1 MSPFPRPDLD
11 ALSRTTVDVAIVGAG
26 INGAAI
32 AREAALRGLSV
43 LVVDKADVC
52 SGTSAWSSRLI
63 HGGLR
68 YLEHGEL
75 RLVHESL
82 HDRERLLHIAPHLVR
97 PVPFVVPLY
106 PHNHKPAWMF
116 RLGMLAYDALSA
128 RKSVPRHRH
137 LGRKAVAV
145 ELPALDRDGL
155 SGALRYYD
163 GQVVFAER
171 LVLET
176 LLSALDAGA
185 LALTYASVTEV
196 LTDAGRATGLRLH
209 DRLTG
214 RECSVRARAVVNA
227 AGPWVDEVAA
237 GLALPR
243 LVGGTKGTHLVVDPF
258 PGAPDVCLYYEAR
271 SDNRPILVVPWN
283 GRYLIGT
290 TDDRFDGD
298 LDTTA
303 GTEAEIDY
311 LLAETNVLLPRAR
324 LTRESV
330 HYTYAGVRPLP
341 HRPGAKPGSIPRSHL
356 ILDHESVANLVTV
369 VGGKLTP
376 HLSLGTE
383 VVHKVAAL
391 LGRTLP
397 PSTTAHLPLPGAPAG
412 DWSTAEAGLRTELLR
427 TGWPDE
433 LVERLLAVYGTRCR
447 ALLALAA
454 RSPELGQ
461 VVGSGRGAVLAAE
474 VVLAVEQEGAVHL
487 ADVLHRRTMVG
498 LEPGNGR
505 EVQREVAGIAAPLRG
520 WSAEDVEQQIA
531 AHERYVEERLR
542 GGLTRNQ
549 PPGRG
554 GPAWGRSATLAP

>member
-1 MSPFPRPDLD
+1 LSSFHRPDLD

-82 HDRERLLHIAPHLVR
+82 HDREQLLHIAPHLVR

-116 RLGMLAYDALSA
+116 RLGMVAYDALSA
-128 RKSVPRHRH
+128 RKSVPRHRR

-145 ELPALDRDGL
+145 ELPSLNRDGL

-176 LLSALDAGA
+176 LLSAIDAGA
-185 LALTYASVTEV
+185 VALTYATVTEV
-196 LTDAGRATGLRLH
+196 LTEAGGATGLRIH
-209 DRLTG
+209 DQLTG
-214 RECSVRARAVVNA
+214 RDVTVSARTVVNA
-227 AGPWVDEVAA
+227 AGPWVDSVNE
-237 GLALPR
+237 GMSLPR
-243 LVGGTKGTHLVVDPF
+243 QIGGTKGTHLVVDPF
-258 PGAPDVCLYYEAR
+258 PGAPDVCVYYEAR
-271 SDNRPILVVPWN
+271 SDNRPILVIPWN

-290 TDDRFDGD
+290 TDDHFDGD

-303 GTEAEIDY
+303 GTEDEIDY
-311 LLAETNVLLPRAR
+311 LLAETNILLPRAR
-324 LTRESV
+324 LTREAI
-330 HYTYAGVRPLP
+330 HYTYAGIRPLP
-341 HRPGAKPGSIPRSHL
+341 YRPGAKPGSIPRSHL
-356 ILDHESVANLVTV
+356 ILTHDTVTNLVTV

-383 VVHKVAAL
+383 VVDKLASL

-397 PSTTAHLPLPGAPAG
+397 PSTAAHRPLPGAPSG
-412 DWSTAEAGLRTELLR
+412 NTDWAAEEARLRTELQA

-433 LVERLLAVYGTRCR
+433 LTERLLAVYGVRCR
-447 ALLALAA
+447 ELLVLTAGT
-454 RSPELGQ
+454 PELGRI
-461 VVGSGRGAVLAAE
+461 VGTGRSAVLAAE
-474 VVLAVEQEGAVHL
+474 VDVAVRQEGAAHL
-487 ADVLHRRTMVG
+487 ADILHRRTMVG
-498 LEPGNGR
+498 FEPGNGR
-505 EVQREVAGIAAPLRG
+505 EIEREVAEIAAPLLG
-520 WSAEDVEQQIA
+520 WSADDVEREVA
-531 AHERYVEERLR
+531 AHERYVEERLL
-542 GGLTRNQ
+542 GGVKETVS
-549 PPGRG
+549 PGQ
-554 GPAWGRSATLAP
+554 A

>member
-1 MSPFPRPDLD
+1 MSSFHRPDLD

-82 HDRERLLHIAPHLVR
+82 HDREQLLHIAPHLVR

-116 RLGMLAYDALSA
+116 RLGMVAYDALSA
-128 RKSVPRHRH
+128 RKSVPRHRR

-145 ELPALDRDGL
+145 ELPSLNRDGL

-176 LLSALDAGA
+176 LLSAIDAGA
-185 LALTYASVTEV
+185 VALTYATVTEV
-196 LTDAGRATGLRLH
+196 LTEAGGATGLRIH
-209 DRLTG
+209 DQLTG
-214 RECSVRARAVVNA
+214 RDVTVSARTVVNA
-227 AGPWVDEVAA
+227 AGPWVDSVNE
-237 GLALPR
+237 GMSLPR
-243 LVGGTKGTHLVVDPF
+243 QIGGTKGTHLVVDPF
-258 PGAPDVCLYYEAR
+258 PGAPDVCVYYEAR
-271 SDNRPILVVPWN
+271 SDNRPILVIPWN

-290 TDDRFDGD
+290 TDDHFDGD

-303 GTEAEIDY
+303 GTEDEIDY
-311 LLAETNVLLPRAR
+311 LLAETNILLPRAR
-324 LTRESV
+324 LTREAI
-330 HYTYAGVRPLP
+330 HYTYAGIRPLP
-341 HRPGAKPGSIPRSHL
+341 YRPGAKPGSIPRSHL
-356 ILDHESVANLVTV
+356 ILTHDTVANLVTV

-383 VVHKVAAL
+383 VVDKLASL

-397 PSTTAHLPLPGAPAG
+397 PSTAAHRPLPGAPSG
-412 DWSTAEAGLRTELLR
+412 NTDWAAEEARLRTELQA

-433 LVERLLAVYGTRCR
+433 LTERLLAVYGVRCR
-447 ALLALAA
+447 ELLALTAGT
-454 RSPELGQ
+454 PELGR
-461 VVGSGRGAVLAAE
+461 VVGTGRSAVLAAE
-474 VVLAVEQEGAVHL
+474 VEVAVRQEGAAHL
-487 ADVLHRRTMVG
+487 ADILHRRTMVG
-498 LEPGNGR
+498 FEPGNGR
-505 EVQREVAGIAAPLRG
+505 EIEREVAEIAAPLLG
-520 WSAEDVEQQIA
+520 WSADDVEREVA
-531 AHERYVEERLR
+531 AHERYVEERLL
-542 GGLTRNQ
+542 GGVKETVS
-549 PPGRG
+549 PGQG
-554 GPAWGRSATLAP
+554 

>member
-1 MSPFPRPDLD
+1 LSSFHRPDLD

-75 RLVHESL
+75 GLVHESL
-82 HDRERLLHIAPHLVR
+82 HDREQLLHIAPHLVR

-116 RLGMLAYDALSA
+116 RLGMVAYDALSA
-128 RKSVPRHRH
+128 RKSVPRHRR

-145 ELPALDRDGL
+145 ELPSLNRDGL

-176 LLSALDAGA
+176 LLSAIDAGA
-185 LALTYASVTEV
+185 VALTYATVTEV
-196 LTDAGRATGLRLH
+196 LTEAGGATGLRVH
-209 DRLTG
+209 DQLTG
-214 RECSVRARAVVNA
+214 RDVTVSARTVVNA
-227 AGPWVDEVAA
+227 AGPWVDSVNE
-237 GLALPR
+237 GMSLPR
-243 LVGGTKGTHLVVDPF
+243 QIGGTKGTHLVVDPF
-258 PGAPDVCLYYEAR
+258 PGAPDVCVYYEAR
-271 SDNRPILVVPWN
+271 SDNRPILVIPWN

-290 TDDRFDGD
+290 TDDHFDGD

-311 LLAETNVLLPRAR
+311 LLAETNILLPRAR
-324 LTRESV
+324 LTREAI
-330 HYTYAGVRPLP
+330 HYTYAGIRPLP
-341 HRPGAKPGSIPRSHL
+341 YRPGAKPGSIPRSHL
-356 ILDHESVANLVTV
+356 ILTHNTVANLVTV

-383 VVHKVAAL
+383 VVDKLASL

-397 PSTTAHLPLPGAPAG
+397 PSTAAHRPLPGAPSG
-412 DWSTAEAGLRTELLR
+412 NTDWAAEEARLRTELQA
-427 TGWPDE
+427 TGGPDE
-433 LVERLLAVYGTRCR
+433 LTERLLAVYGVRCR
-447 ALLALAA
+447 ELLALTAGT
-454 RSPELGQ
+454 PELGR
-461 VVGSGRGAVLAAE
+461 VVGTGRTAVLAAE
-474 VVLAVEQEGAVHL
+474 VDVAVRQEGAAHL
-487 ADVLHRRTMVG
+487 ADILHRRTMVG
-498 LEPGNGR
+498 FEPGNGR
-505 EVQREVAGIAAPLRG
+505 EIEREVAEIAAPLLG
-520 WSAEDVEQQIA
+520 WSADDVEREVA
-531 AHERYVEERLR
+531 AHERYVEERLL
-542 GGLTRNQ
+542 GGVKETVS
-549 PPGRG
+549 PGQG
-554 GPAWGRSATLAP
+554 